1 MTYLNRNR
9 LLLLLLIGLLAGL
22 AQAQTPEELVRQTTV
37 ELFSAVDAERD
48 RFEQHPQQLIEL
60 THELL
65 VPKIDVVYSG
75 RLVLGRSGRGL
86 EQAQIERFANEMS
99 DMLINRYAKALL
111 EFETRDQ
118 VEILPMSGDNTD
130 RLTKVRTR
138 VRLNNGSRTPVDYV
152 FRNTDEG
159 WKIFDVIVEGISYV
173 TTFRNQ
179 IGEEIR
185 QHGFDGMM
193 TRLEQGQVE
202 VIDSDD

>member
-1 MTYLNRNR
+1 MTYLNRSR
-9 LLLLLLIGLLAGL
+9 LLLFLLIALLAGF
-22 AQAQTPEELVRQTTV
+22 AQAETPEELVRQTTA
-37 ELFSAVDAERD
+37 ELFSAVDAD
-48 RFEQHPQQLIEL
+48 RANFEQNPQQLIDL

-65 VPKIDVVYSG
+65 VPRIDIVYSG

-86 EQAQIERFANEMS
+86 EQGQIERFADHMS
-99 DMLINRYAKALL
+99 HLLIDRYAETLL

-118 VEILPMSGDNTD
+118 IEILPMSGDNSD

-138 VRLNNGSRTPVDYV
+138 VQLNNGSRTPVDYV

-193 TRLEQGQVE
+193 RRLEQGQVE
-202 VIDSDD
+202 IIDSDD

>member
-1 MTYLNRNR
+1 MTYLSRNR
-9 LLLLLLIGLLAGL
+9 LILLLLIGLLAGL

-48 RFEQHPQQLIEL
+48 RFEQNPEQLIEL

-99 DMLINRYAKALL
+99 DMLINRYATALL

-152 FRNTDEG
+152 FRNTDAG

-185 QHGFDGMM
+185 QHGFEGMM
-193 TRLEQGQVE
+193 ARLEQGQVE

>member
-1 MTYLNRNR
+1 MTFLNPVR
-9 LLLLLLIGLLAGL
+9 LMLLVLIGLLAGF
-22 AQAQTPEELVRQTTV
+22 AQAETPEELVRQTTA
-37 ELFSAVDAERD
+37 ELFSAVDAERAQ
-48 RFEQHPQQLIEL
+48 FEQDPERLIEL

-65 VPKIDVVYSG
+65 VPRIDVVYSG

-86 EQAQIERFANEMS
+86 EQEQIERFAERMS
-99 DMLINRYAKALL
+99 DMLIDRYAEALL

-138 VRLNNGSRTPVDYV
+138 VQLSNGSRTPVDYV
-152 FRNTDEG
+152 FRNSDEG

-193 TRLEQGQVE
+193 RRLESGQVE
-202 VIDSDD
+202 IIDSDD